1 MTFGLPASRRYG
13 RGTFCGSGGGSDC
26 PALRVLPDGRV
37 GVSSSEDGGPRLS
50 LDTAD
55 LTADPS
61 LVEELLRAVD
71 QRHPVELTALGTRIA
86 VVIPAVAQD
95 GPAAELAFEGHE
107 IHQLATGYVTGTGP
121 ADVQDAIAADLAA
134 QPA

>member
-1 MTFGLPASRRYG
+1 MTFGLPASQRYG

-37 GVSSSEDGGPRLS
+37 GVSSSEDGGP
-50 LDTAD
+50 D
-55 LTADPS
+55 LTLDVDDPGI
-61 LVEELLRAVD
+61 LARALDVLA
-71 QRHPVELTALGTRIA
+71 QGWTVALASNGVRVA